1 MDRVK
6 AIRLTRK
13 RVALALSRSIC
24 ISMYVCVYACS
35 LLLVTVVM
43 VTEEESE
50 RNFLYIEEKRLVVR
64 NVCFFSPALNHA
76 HSIE

>member
-1 MDRVK
+1 
-6 AIRLTRK
+6 
-13 RVALALSRSIC
+13 
-24 ISMYVCVYACS
+24 MYVCVYACS

-64 NVCFFSPALNHA
+64 ILCFFSPALNHA